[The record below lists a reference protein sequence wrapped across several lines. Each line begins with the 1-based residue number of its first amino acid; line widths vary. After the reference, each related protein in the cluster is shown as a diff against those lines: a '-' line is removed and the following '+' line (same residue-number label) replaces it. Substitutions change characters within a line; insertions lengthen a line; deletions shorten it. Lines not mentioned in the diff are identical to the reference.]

1 MGITNALITRLTKLF
16 PYLKRG
22 AFLIDRNGR
31 YITDKNG
38 RRICGG

>member
-1 MGITNALITRLTKLF
+1 MIRPALIERLRKYF

-22 AFLIDRNGR
+22 AFLIDRNGN